1 MGTGKAAKGVGM
13 TGTEQTLAGIALLA
27 DLSREQISL
36 IEAQCQWHSLAEGA
50 QVFDKNS
57 DSLDVY
63 FIVAG
68 SVRIL
73 SQALERE
80 VALADLGAGRY
91 FGELAAIDGLPRS
104 ARVIALTD
112 CLLASLDGPRFRDM
126 LLKHPQVGLRVMGRM
141 TGVIRDLDRRVME
154 LSTTSEA
161 QRICG
166 ELLRLAQPLAD
177 KPELWHVV
185 DMPNHKEIAA
195 WIGTSREVVAQVIG
209 ELARDGVVKRRGMGL
224 SITDLP
230 RLRLLARAA

>member
-1 MGTGKAAKGVGM
+1 MI
-13 TGTEQTLAGIALLA
+13 GTEQTLAGIALLA
-27 DLSREQISL
+27 DLSREQLSE
-36 IEAQCQWHSLAEGA
+36 IETRCRWHRLAEGA
-50 QVFDKNS
+50 QVFDKDS

-63 FIVAG
+63 FIVGGA
-68 SVRIL
+68 VRIL

-80 VALADLGAGRY
+80 VALADLQAGRY

-112 CLLASLDGPRFRDM
+112 CLLASLDGPGFRA
-126 LLKHPQVGLRVMGRM
+126 LLLHYPEVGLRVMGRM

-166 ELLRLAQPLAD
+166 ELLRLAQPMAD
-177 KPELWHVV
+177 RPELWHVA
-185 DMPNHKEIAA
+185 DLPNHKDIAA
-195 WIGTSREVVAQVIG
+195 GIGTSREVVAQVIG

>member
-1 MGTGKAAKGVGM
+1 MGQTVKDDEM
-13 TGTEQTLAGIALLA
+13 TESVKTLADIALFA
-27 DLSREQISL
+27 DLAPHERAA
-36 IEAQCQWHSLAEGA
+36 IEAQCQWLRVGAEQ

-80 VALADLGAGRY
+80 VALADLPAGRY

-104 ARVIALTD
+104 ARVVALTD
-112 CLLASLDGPRFRDM
+112 CVLASLDGDSFRQV
-126 LLKHPQVGLRVMGRM
+126 LLRHPQVGLRVMGRM
-141 TGVIRDLDRRVME
+141 CGVIRDLDGRVME

-166 ELLRLAQPLAD
+166 ELLRLAEPMTD
-177 KPELWHVV
+177 RPDLWAVA
-185 DMPNHKEIAA
+185 DMPNHKDIAA

-224 SITDLP
+224 TITDLP